1 MKITVISSKK
11 SSCREKRDF
20 HEVIKAFTGKLSR
33 IERDREEKEECSKIY
48 ANAKMSFSI
57 DYFFK
62 CYYKLVKA
70 KNIVCVYK
78 KKILSL
84 GMHQHIPSLAG
95 KYREL
100 FGTMLISFFSLFIAM
115 CAWSCWLL

>member
-11 SSCREKRDF
+11 KERNRERDF

-33 IERDREEKEECSKIY
+33 IEEECSKIY

-70 KNIVCVYK
+70 KKKYIVCVYK
-78 KKILSL
+78 SKVKKILSL
-84 GMHQHIPSLAG
+84 GMHQHISTS

-100 FGTMLISFFSLFIAM
+100 FGTMLIFFRY
-115 CAWSCWLL
+115 LLLCVHGAVGCCVT